1 LLCAGW
7 FVSHLEEEFEMADGA
22 GPGRIT
28 TSGVVFAV
36 LLLVLIV
43 VSLYFFIAQPYW
55 FPAIASEH
63 GARIDSLFMAVL
75 VVSGIAFVLVQG
87 ALGYFVA
94 RYGSNGTERAAY
106 WHDNPKAEAFL
117 LILTAVILTVLVFF
131 GQRVWASIYFADEPA
146 NATIIEIT
154 GEQFAWNFHYAGPD
168 GQFGRTDT
176 KLITAANTI
185 GLDREGDPA
194 AKDDLLSVGI
204 MHAPVGKPVRVR
216 LRSKDVTH
224 SFFLPNLRVKQDA
237 VPGMGI
243 EIWFTPT
250 KAGQYEVACAE
261 LCGIGHYRMKA
272 ALTVDPS
279 EDAFNSWLAEATK
292 QQ

>member
-1 LLCAGW
+1 L

-28 TSGVVFAV
+28 TSGVVLAG
-36 LLLVLIV
+36 LILILIIA
-43 VSLYFFIAQPYW
+43 SLYLFIAKPYW
-55 FPAIASEH
+55 FPVVASEH
-63 GARIDSLFMAVL
+63 GGRIDGLFMTVL
-75 VVSGIAFVLVQG
+75 IVSGIAFVLVQG

-94 RYGSNGTERAAY
+94 RYGSNGSERAAY
-106 WHDNPKAEAFL
+106 WHDNPKAEAIL
-117 LILTAVILTVLVFF
+117 LIITAVILTILVFY
-131 GQRVWASIYFADEPA
+131 GQRVWASIYFSDEPT
-146 NATIIEIT
+146 NATVIQVT
-154 GEQFAWNFHYAGPD
+154 GEQFAWNFHYAGAD

-176 KLITAANTI
+176 KLVTSTNSI
-185 GLDREGDPA
+185 GLDRQGDPP
-194 AKDDLLSVGI
+194 AKDDVLSVGV
-204 MHAPVGKPVRVR
+204 MHVPVNKPVR
-216 LRSKDVTH
+216 LLIRSKDVTH

-250 KAGQYEVACAE
+250 QAGQYEIACAE

-272 ALTVDPS
+272 SLTIDPS
-279 EDAFNSWLAEATK
+279 EEAFNSWLAEAAK